1 MGNDE
6 ITIYDVGDSARLSF
20 PFRDVNGAPVDPT
33 DLSVTIRKP
42 DGTLTTEQYNP
53 GSIVKDSVGN
63 YHLDIAVDQEG
74 DWFYTVAGTG
84 AATAVGTRAFYAWA
98 PWTTAGGPLSSEAF
112 TTLGAAR
119 EFVLRD
125 IADASQD
132 RKLVKLIVA
141 YSRAVAKYTQR
152 EWLPRTA
159 GAQRVF
165 SYDGSGFLSLAP
177 YEARVI
183 NSVTM
188 YSDLPTSQ
196 RVVLVPGSSTVE
208 GDYRL
213 LPANQTAEG
222 TYHWLILP
230 TYGTSSA
237 WPMPVYIDGDYV
249 RGSFGG
255 YSQVTVNA
263 DWGVAATVAD
273 IPEDVQLAVLIAVK
287 NAFENPVG
295 YASSSFGAATF
306 VEPADVLEGPEA
318 RALNLPR
325 EARAMLSPYKR
336 GKTIA
341 VA

>member
-1 MGNDE
+1 MANDE

-20 PFRDVNGAPVDPT
+20 PFRDVNDAPVDPT

-42 DGTLTTEQYNP
+42 DGTLTTEEYNP

-84 AATAVGTRAFYAWA
+84 AATAVGTRAFYAFA
-98 PWTTAGGPLSSEAF
+98 PWTTAGGPLSADAY
-112 TTLGAAR
+112 TTLGATR

-132 RKLVKLIVA
+132 RKLVRLIVA

-152 EWLPRTA
+152 EWLPRTEDTA
-159 GAQRVF
+159 RVF

-177 YEARVI
+177 FEARTI

-188 YSDLPTSQ
+188 FSDLPTSQ
-196 RVVLVPGSSTVE
+196 QQVLVPGTPTVE
-208 GDYRL
+208 GEYRL
-213 LPANQTAEG
+213 LPANQTPEG

-230 TYGTSSA
+230 GYASPSWSG
-237 WPMPVYIDGDYV
+237 PLYIDGDYV

-263 DWGVAATVAD
+263 DWGVASTVAD
-273 IPEDVQLAVLIAVK
+273 IPQDVQLAVLIAVK

-295 YASSSFGAATF
+295 YASSTFGAATF
-306 VEPADVLEGPEA
+306 VEAADVLEGPEA